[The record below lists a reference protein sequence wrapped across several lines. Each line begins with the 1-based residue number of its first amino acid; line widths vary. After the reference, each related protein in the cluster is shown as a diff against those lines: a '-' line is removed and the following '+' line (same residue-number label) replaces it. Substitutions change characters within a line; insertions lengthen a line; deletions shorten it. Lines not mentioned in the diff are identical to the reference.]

1 MYIDTAQ
8 KQGEKYLMPVT
19 ECLDVTGLL
28 VLENTKSQETKSK
41 SYSIRFMYMHISN
54 RYILEKL
61 GQVMN
66 LNFIILPTQSKKNQY
81 YQCHESFSK
90 FRRKKIDQAYWFSEV
105 ISFKGRKSI

>member
-19 ECLDVTGLL
+19 ECLDVTDLL

-54 RYILEKL
+54 RYIYILEKL

-66 LNFIILPTQSKKNQY
+66 LNFIILPTQSKK
-81 YQCHESFSK
+81 
-90 FRRKKIDQAYWFSEV
+90 
-105 ISFKGRKSI
+105 KSVLSMP

>member
-19 ECLDVTGLL
+19 ECLDVTDLL

-54 RYILEKL
+54 RYIYIRKIRSSYE
-61 GQVMN
+61 
-66 LNFIILPTQSKKNQY
+66 FEFHHFTHSI
-81 YQCHESFSK
+81 E
-90 FRRKKIDQAYWFSEV
+90 KKISIINAMNHSV
-105 ISFKGRKSI
+105 NLGGRKLIKHIGSLK